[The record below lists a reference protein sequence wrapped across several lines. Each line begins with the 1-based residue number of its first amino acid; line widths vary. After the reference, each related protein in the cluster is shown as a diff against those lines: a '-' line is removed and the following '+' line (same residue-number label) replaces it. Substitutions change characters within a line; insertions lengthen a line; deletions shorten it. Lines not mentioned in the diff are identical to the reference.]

1 MCESACVHVR
11 VCVSACVC
19 ACSCVVV
26 RMSVCVFFC
35 MGECADTHHECV
47 HVRDVVVFEVW
58 LFAFCAKHW
67 SGIVHV
73 VLQVDA
79 L

>member
-1 MCESACVHVR
+1 M
-11 VCVSACVC
+11 
-19 ACSCVVV
+19 
-26 RMSVCVFFC
+26 FFC

-79 L
+79 SDLKSLHYITHLTCTPMYLILLIYVRNLY

>member
-1 MCESACVHVR
+1 
-11 VCVSACVC
+11 
-19 ACSCVVV
+19 
-26 RMSVCVFFC
+26 MSVCVFFC

>member
-1 MCESACVHVR
+1 
-11 VCVSACVC
+11 
-19 ACSCVVV
+19 
-26 RMSVCVFFC
+26 

-67 SGIVHV
+67 SGIVCGFTRFYKMHSDLKSLHYITHLIYTPMYLILLIYV
-73 VLQVDA
+73 RNLY
-79 L
+79 

>member
-1 MCESACVHVR
+1 MCECVRACARVCECVR
-11 VCVSACVC
+11 VRML
-19 ACSCVVV
+19 V
-26 RMSVCVFFC
+26 RCCTDECMRVFC